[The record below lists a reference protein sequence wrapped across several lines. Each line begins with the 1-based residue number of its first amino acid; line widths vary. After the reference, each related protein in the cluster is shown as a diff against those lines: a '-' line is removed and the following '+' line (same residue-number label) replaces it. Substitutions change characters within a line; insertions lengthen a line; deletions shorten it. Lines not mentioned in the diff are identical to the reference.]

1 MTHTIAA
8 LALLLAASAAQA
20 QQCFPGSTIGNN
32 GCVCDSDGTCT
43 FSVPSGWNGSA
54 SWNGIL
60 PNAGSTVT
68 VSGPYTVPMTCHFDT
83 SGNLTDCK
91 VDHSDEELI
100 GKRAN
105 QLLWWRTCM
114 KSVKCWA
121 WLRPY

>member
-1 MTHTIAA
+1 MNAVTKLALS

-20 QQCFPGSTIGNN
+20 QQCAPGSTIN
-32 GCVCDSDGTCT
+32 GCVCGGDDNYTCPSPSWSGT
-43 FSVPSGWNGSA
+43 A

-100 GKRAN
+100 SKRAN

-114 KSVKCWA
+114 KSLKCWA
-121 WLRPY
+121 WLRP